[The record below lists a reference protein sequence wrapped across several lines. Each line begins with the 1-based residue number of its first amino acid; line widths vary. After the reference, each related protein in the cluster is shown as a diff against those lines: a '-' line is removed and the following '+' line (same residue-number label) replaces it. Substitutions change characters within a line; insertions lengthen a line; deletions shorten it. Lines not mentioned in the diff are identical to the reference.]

1 MSSKSSL
8 LSLFEEHTPFERHLR
23 TGVTVIILSYV
34 LLSSTVFESSYPK
47 RLVHLYAYP
56 WFRLMLVAL
65 VAIGAWWCPRVGL
78 ALALAVFFYF
88 HDMDLLTS
96 RTPKPST
103 DPVRL

>member
-1 MSSKSSL
+1 MTGKSSF

-23 TGVTVIILSYV
+23 TGVTVIILAYI

-56 WFRLMLVAL
+56 WFRLMLVGL
-65 VAIGAWWCPRVGL
+65 VVIGASWCPRVGL

-96 RTPKPST
+96 RTPSPSN
-103 DPVRL
+103 DPIRV